1 MTARHSHEPRRS
13 RPHPSLRRR
22 IKDRGGA
29 QPTVID
35 LPDVDLPAPDGSVH
49 WVRVT
54 CPECGIVRVPTE
66 RVVVRNC
73 VDDQTWSYRA
83 RCSEC
88 ETTFLGDTPE
98 GLALAALAAGV
109 SVELWTLPIP
119 SARRPGPPIQATDL
133 LTLHLELLEFDWFDR
148 LSRVEPPLGDR

>member
-22 IKDRGGA
+22 VANRGEA
-29 QPTVID
+29 EPTVLD
-35 LPDVDLPAPDGSVH
+35 LPDPASAAPDGSVH

-54 CPECGIVRVPTE
+54 CPDCGIVRVPTE

-88 ETTFLGDTPE
+88 GTTFLGDTPD

-109 SVELWTLPIP
+109 SVEIWTLPIP
-119 SARRPGPPIQATDL
+119 SARCPGPPIEAADL
-133 LTLHLELLEFDWFDR
+133 LALHLALMEYDWFDR